1 MSTTE
6 RTRALRRRMVVEARR
21 ATIEHGLHGFT
32 IEQLCETVGVSRRTF
47 FNHFASK
54 DDAVLG
60 IEQGAMEE
68 LLAAYASRT
77 LISTDVDPLGSIVAL
92 AIEQMHVVG
101 LDRADEALVRRVFER
116 EPVMVAKFLAAADVQ
131 LAAVGRA
138 VRQRFGW
145 TDPRRPRRRAGR
157 AGRPGRSSRTA
168 AGLLKVTAG
177 TYFDD
182 AFDESTG
189 PTFDALL
196 TENLRQF
203 RAAVTT
209 TGQDHTA

>member
-6 RTRALRRRMVVEARR
+6 RTRTLRRRMVVEARR

-32 IEQLCETVGVSRRTF
+32 IEQLCATVGVSRRTF

-60 IEQGAMEE
+60 IEQGAMTE
-68 LLAAYASRT
+68 LLDAYADGA
-77 LISTDVDPLGSIVAL
+77 LVPTDLDPLGSVLAL
-92 AIEQMHVVG
+92 VVEQVRAAG
-101 LDRADEALVRRVFER
+101 FDRADEALVRRVFER
-116 EPVMVAKFLAAADVQ
+116 EPLMVARFLAAAEVQ
-131 LAAVGRA
+131 IAAVGHA

-145 TDPRRPRRRAGR
+145 DDPADRRGRLVAETAG
-157 AGRPGRSSRTA
+157 A
-168 AGLLKVTAG
+168 LLRVTADE
-177 TYFDD
+177 YFDD
-182 AFDESTG
+182 AFDEATG

-196 TENLRQF
+196 TDNLRQF
-203 RAAVTT
+203 RAALTT

>member
-1 MSTTE
+1 
-6 RTRALRRRMVVEARR
+6 MVVEARR
-21 ATIEHGLHGFT
+21 ATIAHGLHGFT
-32 IEQLCETVGVSRRTF
+32 IEQLCATVGVSRRTF

-68 LLAAYASRT
+68 SLRAYAAGD
-77 LISTDVDPLGSIVAL
+77 LVPGDLDPLGSIVAL

-101 LDRADEALVRRVFER
+101 LDRADEALVRRVFDA
-116 EPVMVAKFLAAADVQ
+116 EPAMVAKFLAAADVQ
-131 LAAVGRA
+131 LAAVSQA

-145 TDPRRPRRRAGR
+145 TDPDDRRAQLV
-157 AGRPGRSSRTA
+157 AEAA

-182 AFDESTG
+182 AFDEATG

-196 TENLRQF
+196 TDNLRQL

-209 TGQDHTA
+209 TGQDTTA

>member
-6 RTRALRRRMVVEARR
+6 RTRALRRRVVVEARR

-60 IEQGAMEE
+60 IEQGAMAE
-68 LLAAYASRT
+68 LLAAYADGS
-77 LISTDVDPLGSIVAL
+77 LVSTHLDPLGSVVAL

-101 LDRADEALVRRVFER
+101 LDRADEALVRQVFDA
-116 EPVMVAKFLAAADVQ
+116 EPLMVAKFLAAADLQ
-131 LAAVGRA
+131 LTAVGRA
-138 VRQRFGW
+138 VRERFGW
-145 TDPRRPRRRAGR
+145 TRPDDRRAQLVTE
-157 AGRPGRSSRTA
+157 AA

-177 TYFDD
+177 EYFDD

-189 PTFDALL
+189 PSFDALL
-196 TENLRQF
+196 TDNLRQF

-209 TGQDHTA
+209 TGQDPTA

>member
-68 LLAAYASRT
+68 LLAAYASRS
-77 LISTDVDPLGSIVAL
+77 LIPTEVDPLGSIVAL

-145 TDPRRPRRRAGR
+145 TDPGDRRAQLV
-157 AGRPGRSSRTA
+157 AEAA

>member
-32 IEQLCETVGVSRRTF
+32 LEQLCEAVGVSRRTF

-60 IEQGAMEE
+60 IEQGAMAETLRAYTTGE
-68 LLAAYASRT
+68 LVRT
-77 LISTDVDPLGSIVAL
+77 GLDPLGSVVAL
-92 AIEQMHVVG
+92 AVEQMHLVG
-101 LDRADEALVRRVFER
+101 LDRADEALVRRVFDR

-131 LAAVGRA
+131 LAAVAGA
-138 VRQRFGW
+138 VRERFGW
-145 TDPRRPRRRAGR
+145 TDPADRRAQLV
-157 AGRPGRSSRTA
+157 TEVA
-168 AGLLKVTAG
+168 AGLLRVTAA
-177 TYFDD
+177 TYFADD
-182 AFDESTG
+182 FDEATG
-189 PTFDALL
+189 PSFDALL
-196 TENLRQF
+196 TENLRLT

-209 TGQDHTA
+209 GQDQTA

>member
-1 MSTTE
+1 VSTTE
-6 RTRALRRRMVVEARR
+6 RTRALRRRTIVEARR

-60 IEQGAMEE
+60 IEQGAMAE
-68 LLAAYASRT
+68 LLDAYADGS
-77 LISTDVDPLGSIVAL
+77 LVATDLDPLGSIVAL

-116 EPVMVAKFLAAADVQ
+116 EPVMVAKFLAAAEVQ
-131 LAAVGRA
+131 LAAVGQA

-145 TDPRRPRRRAGR
+145 IDPDDRRAQLV
-157 AGRPGRSSRTA
+157 AEVA
-168 AGLLKVTAG
+168 AGLLKVSAG

-196 TENLRQF
+196 TENLRQL
-203 RAAVTT
+203 RAAITT

>member
-1 MSTTE
+1 MSTTD
-6 RTRALRRRMVVEARR
+6 RTRALRRRMIVEARR
-21 ATIEHGLHGFT
+21 ATVEHGLHGFT

-60 IEQGAMEE
+60 IELHATDDVLVDFADGGAVPPD
-68 LLAAYASRT
+68 L
-77 LISTDVDPLGSIVAL
+77 DPLGAIVAL

-116 EPVMVAKFLAAADVQ
+116 EPVMVARFLSAMDVQ
-131 LAAVGRA
+131 LAKVTDA

-145 TDPRRPRRRAGR
+145 TDPDDRRAQLVTE
-157 AGRPGRSSRTA
+157 TA
-168 AGLLKVTAG
+168 AGLVKVTAT

-182 AFDESTG
+182 AFDEATG
-189 PTFDALL
+189 PAFDALL
-196 TENLRQF
+196 TDNLRLL
-203 RAAVTT
+203 RAAITNGRGPT
-209 TGQDHTA
+209 E

>member
-1 MSTTE
+1 MIV
-6 RTRALRRRMVVEARR
+6 AARR

-60 IEQGAMEE
+60 IEQGAMAET
-68 LLAAYASRT
+68 LDAYATGDLVARD
-77 LISTDVDPLGSIVAL
+77 LDPLGSIVAL
-92 AIEQMHVVG
+92 IIEQVHLVG
-101 LDRADEALVRRVFER
+101 LDRADEALVRRVFEV

-138 VRQRFGW
+138 VARRFDW
-145 TDPRRPRRRAGR
+145 TGPDDRRAQLV
-157 AGRPGRSSRTA
+157 AEVA
-168 AGLLKVTAG
+168 AGLLKSTAG

-182 AFDESTG
+182 AFDEATG

-196 TENLRQF
+196 TDNLRQL
-203 RAAVTT
+203 RAAITT